1 MDTSQPQ
8 CEAGFM
14 QDRIDELTQWQS
26 ADDALH
32 ARFLTGSFVS
42 GVTFISAIADA
53 AEAAGHHPDVD
64 LRFPHVDITL
74 TTHDAGSITD
84 KDIDLAAEI
93 SRIAKAQGID
103 TDS

>member
-1 MDTSQPQ
+1 
-8 CEAGFM
+8 M

-42 GVTFISAIADA
+42 GVTFINAIADA

-64 LRFPHVDITL
+64 LRFPHVDISL

-84 KDIDLAAEI
+84 KDIDLATEI
-93 SRIAKAQGID
+93 SQIAQSQGID
-103 TDS
+103 ADN